1 MTVSTKHYVAVN
13 LGSGPN
19 TGTGDDLLTAFNKI
33 NQNFGNYESVGF
45 PTGDISASGTVQ
57 AAYFIGDGSQIT
69 NLPLNGLYSNANT
82 ASYLTTYSGNL
93 QAGNVTVLG
102 NINLSKP
109 LANVFVTGPMGF
121 VSNAGS
127 IVTQGTNKAN
137 TVVMSKVCGQ
147 IVTHN
152 ASLTANTSVGFRFQN
167 AYVTSTDIMILNIG
181 NGATQAAYRVQVE
194 AMEAGNANIRLYN
207 IGGGTLS
214 EAITLNFALIKSVAS

>member
-1 MTVSTKHYVAVN
+1 MTVSTSHYVSVN

-45 PTGDISASGTVQ
+45 PTGDILATGTVQ
-57 AAYFIGDGSQIT
+57 AAYFVGDGTQLTGVTS
-69 NLPLNGLYSNANT
+69 YSNARVAT
-82 ASYLTTYSGNL
+82 YMTSYTGDL
-93 QAGNVTVLG
+93 QAGNVTILG
-102 NINLSKP
+102 NIILSKP

-127 IVTQGTNKAN
+127 IVTQGTSKGN

-152 ASLTANTSVGFRFQN
+152 AALGTGANIGFRFQN
-167 AYVTSTDIMILNIG
+167 AYISSTDILIFNIG
-181 NGATQAAYRVQVE
+181 NGATQGAYRVQVE
-194 AMEAGNANIRLYN
+194 AMESGNANIRLYN
-207 IGGGTLS
+207 VYGQGLS